1 MELLKKRLQ
10 VIEVQGKCLNSLKS
24 AMIEKDEGMLKKAL
38 SKLDELKVVYGQFC
52 VKEEFQCRN
61 LLVQIKTEDSII
73 HQGDYDEVSSVGSS
87 FSLVENES
95 EKNIKPN
102 DTIDN

>member
-1 MELLKKRLQ
+1 MAEDSIFPEQ
-10 VIEVQGKCLNSLKS
+10 VSHVGQEINTEIVLT
-24 AMIEKDEGMLKKAL
+24 
-38 SKLDELKVVYGQFC
+38 LDSQ
-52 VKEEFQCRN
+52 
-61 LLVQIKTEDSII
+61 DSII